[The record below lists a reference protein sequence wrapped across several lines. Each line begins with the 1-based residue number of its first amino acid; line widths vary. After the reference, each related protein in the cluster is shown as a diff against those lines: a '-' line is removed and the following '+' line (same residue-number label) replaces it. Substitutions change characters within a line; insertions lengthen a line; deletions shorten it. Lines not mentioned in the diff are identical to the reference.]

1 MPVEAVYR
9 LDQNGIGYLALTGM
23 KQVWEAFM
31 KRFGIVMGGIF
42 MIGLLLASS
51 GCYVGHYRGM
61 TTRGTT
67 AGMIGTTTTVMTIA
81 IGVGDRAAH
90 QARDSG

>member
-1 MPVEAVYR
+1 MPAEAVYR
-9 LDQNGIGYLALTGM
+9 QDQNGIYLALTGM

-51 GCYVGHYRGM
+51 GCYVGHYRGYDHQGYY
-61 TTRGTT
+61 RGY
-67 AGMIGTTTTVMTIA
+67 
-81 IGVGDRAAH
+81 DRDYN
-90 QARDSG
+90 RYDNRYRRW